1 MHRRRDRLVRIAA
14 LCGTLAV
21 LAALPTPGAGAVAR
35 PATHPLTGTESGAG
49 HTVTWTIGGAYPV
62 PANRPDLLAYPYD
75 GVIYPGSVVTLSG
88 SETFTLGAGLV
99 TNLDMTASLGFMMD
113 AKDTATLRKTVSA
126 GTYTMPF
133 NLKLK
138 VPRSRSAAE
147 TVAAPAAPLNTVQAM
162 VDSRNCN
169 DDGACDGPEVIMYLA
184 LLPGKA
190 PKGDRIAPTVRAVP
204 TRNIITLGHQIPA
217 GYRAYDSDGPVKV
230 HADLYS
236 GGDLVG
242 SQSTPGFVRSGHEG
256 ILRFP
261 AGASGNGPFYYC
273 LWAEDKAGN
282 HSPGEPASDC
292 AWLSREVPLVN
303 VSNGCG
309 TAAWGSGPE
318 WLQNALGDTRT
329 YGTTT
334 VQIRPACNVHD
345 AAYLG
350 ATVYNEFTKR
360 VEDFRT
366 TSRKQADHE
375 FLDNIRDICA
385 KALRGAKNKDELTT
399 CKNGVGLKGLGAL
412 AAGPGGIA
420 AAFPVIGGMSY
431 FEGVRAFG
439 GVGYDWDATTTGT
452 QQSKP
457 ATTEPRGGGR
467 NGS

>member
-1 MHRRRDRLVRIAA
+1 MNGRRNPLARIVAIVGSIAVIAA
-14 LCGTLAV
+14 LP
-21 LAALPTPGAGAVAR
+21 AAGAGASVPA
-35 PATHPLTGTESGAG
+35 ATHPLAGTESAAG
-49 HTVTWTIGGAYPV
+49 HTVTWSIGGAYPV

-75 GVIYPGSVVTLSG
+75 GVIYPGSMVTLTG

-113 AKDTATLRKTVSA
+113 PKDTATLRKTVSA
-126 GTYTMPF
+126 GTYTLPF

-138 VPRSRSAAE
+138 VPPSRTVDE
-147 TVAAPAAPLNTVQAM
+147 KVAAPAAPLNTVQAL

-169 DDGACDGPEVIMYLA
+169 DDGGCDGPEVIMYLA

-190 PKGDRIAPTVRAVP
+190 PKGDRIPPSVRAVP
-204 TRNIITLGHQIPA
+204 TKSIITLDHEIPA

-236 GGDLVG
+236 GGDLVA

-256 ILRFP
+256 VLRFP
-261 AGASGNGPFYYC
+261 AATGGNGPFYYC

-282 HSPGEPASDC
+282 HSPGEPKSDC
-292 AWLSREVPLVN
+292 GWLSREVPIAN

-309 TAAWGSGPE
+309 TAAWGTGPE
-318 WLQNALGDTRT
+318 WVQNTLGDART
-329 YGTTT
+329 YGSTT

-350 ATVYNEFTKR
+350 ATVYNEFTKK

-375 FLDNIRDICA
+375 FLDNVRAQCTD
-385 KALRGAKNKDELTT
+385 ALKGSPDKGKLTT
-399 CKNGVGLKGLGAL
+399 CKNGVGVTGLTL
-412 AAGPGGIA
+412 ADPS
-420 AAFPVIGGMSY
+420 VIGGMTY
-431 FEGVRAFG
+431 WGAVRNFG
-439 GVGYDWDATTTGT
+439 GVGFDWDATTPGT
-452 QQSKP
+452 QQSMP
-457 ATTEPRGGGR
+457 GSTEPRGGGR
-467 NGS
+467 DGS